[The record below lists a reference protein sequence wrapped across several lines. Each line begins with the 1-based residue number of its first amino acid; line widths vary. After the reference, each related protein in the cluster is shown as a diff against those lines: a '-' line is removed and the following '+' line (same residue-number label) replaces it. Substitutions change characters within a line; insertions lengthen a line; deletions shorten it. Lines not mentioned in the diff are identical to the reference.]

1 MYRLKPDW
9 YREEFFP
16 FPEGREWEFKEYNS
30 LRSANRSYKDTWRRT
45 IVAFLNASGGVLLL
59 GIRDNGQIVG
69 IPATVGDIDDFKR
82 IIDGMI
88 MESIYINDGS
98 HIHYQAIVRVEAIL
112 LEAERYII
120 VLNVF
125 PLFIANEERYF
136 VCRNGDRFLR
146 LNACNCRVPT
156 KPLFTQIQVDQ
167 ILMAK
172 KKLWQSEMEQSKVA
186 KQKEIACL
194 QSIKCSI
201 LC

>member
-9 YREEFFP
+9 YREAFFP
-16 FPEGREWEFKEYNS
+16 FPEGREWEFKEYGS
-30 LRSANRSYKDTWRRT
+30 LKSANRSYKDTWRRT

-88 MESIYINDGS
+88 MESIYLNDGS
-98 HIHYQAIVRVEAIL
+98 HIHYRAIVRVEAICL
-112 LEAERYII
+112 DRERYII
-120 VLNVF
+120 ALNVY
-125 PLFIANEERYF
+125 PLVITNEERYF

-146 LNACNCRVPT
+146 LNACNCRVP
-156 KPLFTQIQVDQ
+156 KEPLFTQIQVNQ
-167 ILMAK
+167 ILTTQK
-172 KKLWQSEMEQSKVA
+172 KIWQSEMEQSQTA
-186 KQKEIACL
+186 KHKEIECL
-194 QSIKCSI
+194 QSMRCSI